1 MDIVVDT
8 YKLGQYAQRLSAVN
22 RRITKLDD
30 RLCSLYWKVGLQG
43 LFDLM
48 QAEAVTGYSW
58 RLRRCQ
64 DYLTCTAADFEG
76 VEKKLNGTDPLSFKP
91 LSAIIKEAIFN
102 VGAAIKKG
110 AEKIKS
116 VAEKALIAAIKNYQD
131 HGAVFKI
138 VQCGKAV
145 LTAAKGIGKIIGAVA
160 AIGGTGGMSTPV
172 AILAI
177 ISGMNDVTNSA
188 ADITRTIVGDYDNIG
203 QNLLKDTL
211 AKNGKEFGKAIGHEK
226 AGEFVGNAVYYGIDI
241 VTSLEALD
249 LSWDKIKQSDPTKFD
264 KMAGELKELGH
275 LDLSKMLTTD
285 LETLRYQ
292 AKLAGY
298 TFEETTN
305 FISNAGTLMEVGGN
319 AVDFAKGLNDV
330 YTAYD
335 KDFVNP
341 SVEFIDK
348 VSAVKDSAK
357 GVIDITS
364 WDYGKMFSE
373 AKKIDSVF
381 VFKKAPKF
389 LNSDISFSREFK
401 TFADDIKAF
410 GETVESTVNGGQKLF
425 GLGE

>member
-64 DYLTCTAADFEG
+64 DYLTCIAADFEG

-116 VAEKALIAAIKNYQD
+116 AAEKALIAAIKNYQD
-131 HGAVFKI
+131 HGVVFKI

-172 AILAI
+172 SILAI
-177 ISGMNDVTNSA
+177 ISGMNDVINSTS
-188 ADITRTIVGDYDNIG
+188 DITRTIVGDYDNIG
-203 QNLLKDTL
+203 KNLLKDTL

-249 LSWDKIKQSDPTKFD
+249 LSWDKIKQSDPIKFD
-264 KMAGELKELGH
+264 KMTGELKELAN
-275 LDLSKMLTTD
+275 LDVSKMFTTD

-298 TFEETTN
+298 TFKETTN

-357 GVIDITS
+357 GLVDITS
-364 WDYGKMFSE
+364 RDYGKMFSE

-410 GETVESTVNGGQKLF
+410 GETVESAVKGGQKLF